1 MNRGF
6 WPRIGSWA
14 DHVNSWLSTRQGSDG
29 FLLVRYE
36 DLQQDPARE
45 LSRAAHFL
53 GIEATPQRLARA
65 VELSSAE
72 HMREMESKQGAKWVA
87 TTRTRQDKPFV
98 RKATSGGWRS
108 VLPEKTVAYMEENW
122 GPLMQSLGY
131 ELASGTSKPV
141 EMSQAE
147 R

>member
-1 MNRGF
+1 
-6 WPRIGSWA
+6 
-14 DHVNSWLSTRQGSDG
+14 
-29 FLLVRYE
+29 
-36 DLQQDPARE
+36 
-45 LSRAAHFL
+45 
-53 GIEATPQRLARA
+53 
-65 VELSSAE
+65 
-72 HMREMESKQGAKWVA
+72 MREMESKQGAKWVA